1 MPYFIYTGFSF
12 FVIERFIFML
22 KGVNR
27 QVVEIP
33 QPDSVYFEKV
43 IFFVKP
49 EFSGVSEMK
58 LKHSADSLIEN
69 AAAPPDKRVKSGK
82 HPLLF
87 QVLKFTAAATAG
99 AVMSAVS
106 LIAFMQ

>member
-1 MPYFIYTGFSF
+1 
-12 FVIERFIFML
+12 ML

-49 EFSGVSEMK
+49 GFSEIGEQK
-58 LKHSADSLIEN
+58 LRKSADEVIRNATPPPRLKSDKGSWKRFNSYLRFSL
-69 AAAPPDKRVKSGK
+69 AA
-82 HPLLF
+82 LL
-87 QVLKFTAAATAG
+87 G
-99 AVMSAVS
+99 SAVTAVGM
-106 LIAFMQ
+106 LIIF